1 MHFERTNAP
10 FTVDSVDM
18 EKLTL
23 TSFSGNDM
31 LTTGPGVTLPMNID
45 AGPGD
50 DNITTGDG
58 PDLIHGDRGNDTDE
72 RRRRRRHASSGTTA
86 TATTS

>member
-18 EKLTL
+18 EKLTM
-23 TSFSGNDM
+23 TSFSGDDL

-58 PDLIHGDRGNDTDE
+58 PDFIHGDRGNDT
-72 RRRRRRHASSGTTA
+72 
-86 TATTS
+86 

>member
-1 MHFERTNAP
+1 
-10 FTVDSVDM
+10 M

-23 TSFSGNDM
+23 TSFSGNDV

-50 DNITTGDG
+50 DTITTGGGTDR
-58 PDLIHGDRGNDTDE
+58 IVGDRGNDTDE
-72 RRRRRRHASSGTTA
+72 RRRRTTTRSSGATA